1 MKTIALIVAAGS
13 SVRFGGPV
21 PKQFREVAGRPLLAW
36 TISRFEAASLIDAIV
51 LVVAEEQ
58 LIYASEKII
67 DPYKF
72 SKVTKIVP
80 GGRSRQESVLNGLER
95 LPLSTKLVAIHD
107 GARALVAP
115 DDIDAVTRVA
125 AVDQAALL
133 ATPVPDTVKRSTDGF
148 VMSTLDRADLYLAQT
163 PQVFG
168 YDLILKAH
176 REAARNG
183 LAVTDDAALIEKGG
197 FKVRIVEPKELNIKI
212 TSREDMMIVET
223 ILSRGEND

>member
-1 MKTIALIVAAGS
+1 MKTIALIVAAGN

-21 PKQFREVAGRPLLAW
+21 PKQFQEVAGRPLLAW
-36 TISRFEAASLIDAIV
+36 TISRFEAASLIDEIV
-51 LVVAEEQ
+51 LVVADEQ
-58 LIYASEKII
+58 LIYTSEKII

-115 DDIDAVTRVA
+115 GDIDAVVKVA
-125 AVDQAALL
+125 AIDQAALL
-133 ATPVPDTVKRSTDGF
+133 ATPVADTVKRATDSF
-148 VMSTLDRADLYLAQT
+148 VMATIDRSDLFLAQT

-176 REAARNG
+176 REAAENG
-183 LAVTDDAALIEKGG
+183 LVVTDDAGLIEKGG
-197 FKVRIVEPKELNIKI
+197 FKVRIVEPKELNIKV
-212 TSREDMMIVET
+212 TSREDLLIVET
-223 ILSRGEND
+223 ILSRGDNE